1 MLWRRGFAA
10 KNNIQ
15 IRPTA
20 ARKGKKKQ
28 ARVKSVI
35 DLLKDFTSSLV
46 PPSPVVTFELAWLI
60 IC

>member
-1 MLWRRGFAA
+1 MLWSRGFVA

-15 IRPTA
+15 IRSA
-20 ARKGKKKQ
+20 GARKKKKQ